1 MQTAGS
7 LNVGGHDI
15 DVGCGLA
22 NLPEGEGTAAAAM
35 ATAEGS
41 AKSEMRITIL
51 YALKDTLVSSI
62 GTLERVLAGM
72 SLAE

>member
-1 MQTAGS
+1 
-7 LNVGGHDI
+7 
-15 DVGCGLA
+15 
-22 NLPEGEGTAAAAM
+22 M